1 MKTVFVFRCLNGQLL
16 TIRATNL
23 NFLEFK
29 ASAGPKVLIS
39 LLYEYVEGHMTLDD
53 FSWTDPLSIKNY
65 EFNLTEMGA
74 KESVVPESKELT
86 RVNWSNGA

>member
-1 MKTVFVFRCLNGQLL
+1 MKSVVVFRCSNGQLL

-39 LLYEYVEGHMTLDD
+39 LLYGYVEGHMTLDD
-53 FSWTDPLSIKNY
+53 FW
-65 EFNLTEMGA
+65 
-74 KESVVPESKELT
+74 
-86 RVNWSNGA
+86 

>member
-1 MKTVFVFRCLNGQLL
+1 
-16 TIRATNL
+16 
-23 NFLEFK
+23 
-29 ASAGPKVLIS
+29 
-39 LLYEYVEGHMTLDD
+39 MTLDD

-74 KESVVPESKELT
+74 KESTVPESKELT

>member
-29 ASAGPKVLIS
+29 ASAGPKVLIL
-39 LLYEYVEGHMTLDD
+39 LLYGYVEGHMALDD
-53 FSWTDPLSIKNY
+53 F
-65 EFNLTEMGA
+65 M
-74 KESVVPESKELT
+74 
-86 RVNWSNGA
+86 

>member
-1 MKTVFVFRCLNGQLL
+1 MLELL
-16 TIRATNL
+16 
-23 NFLEFK
+23 

-39 LLYEYVEGHMTLDD
+39 LLYGYVEGHMTLDD

-74 KESVVPESKELT
+74 KESAVPESKELT

>member
-1 MKTVFVFRCLNGQLL
+1 
-16 TIRATNL
+16 
-23 NFLEFK
+23 
-29 ASAGPKVLIS
+29 
-39 LLYEYVEGHMTLDD
+39 MTLDD

-74 KESVVPESKELT
+74 KEYAVPESKELT

>member
-39 LLYEYVEGHMTLDD
+39 LLYGHVEGHVTLDD
-53 FSWTDPLSIKNY
+53 FW
-65 EFNLTEMGA
+65 
-74 KESVVPESKELT
+74 
-86 RVNWSNGA
+86 